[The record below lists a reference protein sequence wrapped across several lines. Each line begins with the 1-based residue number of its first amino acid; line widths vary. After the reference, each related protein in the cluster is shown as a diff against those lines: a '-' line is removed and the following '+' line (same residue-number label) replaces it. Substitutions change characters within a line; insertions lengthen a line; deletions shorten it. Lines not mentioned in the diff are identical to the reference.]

1 MQRKWERYKEKSCP
15 TCGTKHK
22 KKGPYCSRSC
32 GNSRTFTKK
41 QRENISNK
49 LAIHWTSPEAEEQ
62 RDRVSALGSLE
73 LKKLHNKADE
83 DLQQMKLDDFMLEP
97 GVSRLENNQFVQ
109 DGDLWTED

>member
-22 KKGPYCSRSC
+22 KQGKYCSRSC

-41 QRENISNK
+41 QREH
-49 LAIHWTSPEAEEQ
+49 LAVKQSTHMNSPEALDQ
-62 RDRVSALGSLE
+62 RDRVLAQGILE

-83 DLQQMKLDDFMLEP
+83 DLQAMTLDDFMLEP
-97 GVSRLENNQFVQ
+97 SVQRLESNQFVQ
-109 DGDLWTED
+109 DGDLWTEE